1 MPKAPAPVPVGVS
14 HTRLLL
20 SLQWRL
26 WKRTL
31 AGNPAIKITAA
42 LAGFY
47 ALLGLLGGAVLAVQ
61 GLGNGPTPLFSAV
74 IGGGV
79 VGYLLLALFL
89 PSGEGQLRPASF
101 SSLAITARELLPA
114 TAIAT
119 LLQTRGVIAAVC
131 TLVTMVVATV
141 AVVVAGPAWLILVIV
156 PMLLISLVTA
166 LMLGEFIAIMI
177 GSGGRVSRERTG
189 VIGILLFLV
198 VVVGYNFLA
207 TSGIGLAEIS
217 LVGSILAW
225 TPLGAA
231 GGVVAAAA
239 ASQWLVAL
247 AQLIIALVTI
257 VAFTWWW
264 RVGLDRGLRAPLD
277 SGRSSGRERKASR
290 RGLLLPGVPYT
301 PGGVIF
307 ARAFRYLRRDS
318 RLLPSVLMIPLLGV
332 IFLVQGILGESELIY
347 FGLLLMAL
355 LAGSLA
361 ANDFGYDG
369 PASWLHLVTGVNART
384 QLLARHAASA
394 APMVIMIS
402 GYAVVV
408 VILAP
413 DTGFAVLAGIA
424 ALGVLCTSL
433 GIGLFLTTFNP
444 YPTAPPGTNPW
455 SDKSGFSGA
464 AFIAAFAT
472 MLLGW
477 IPSAPGIVLLIIG
490 YGGGSPGVLVTGILL
505 ALVVPGILYVTAM
518 VVCTRYI
525 TGRRVRIHDKV
536 RNWVK

>member
-1 MPKAPAPVPVGVS
+1 MPVPVGAS

-31 AGNPAIKITAA
+31 NGNPAIKITAL

-47 ALLGLLGGAVLAVQ
+47 ALLGLLAGAALTMQ
-61 GLGNGPTPLFSAV
+61 GLGNGPTTIFAAV
-74 IGGGV
+74 VGV
-79 VGYLLLALFL
+79 GVIGYLLLALFL

-101 SSLAITARELLPA
+101 STLAITARDLLPA

-119 LLQTRGVIAAVC
+119 LMQTRGVIAAVC
-131 TLVTMVVATV
+131 TLVTMVVAS
-141 AVVVAGPAWLILVIV
+141 VVVAVTGPAWLILVIV

-166 LMLGEFIAIMI
+166 LMLGEFMAIMI
-177 GSGGRVSRERTG
+177 GSGGRVTRERTG

-225 TPLGAA
+225 TPVGAA

-239 ASQWLVAL
+239 SSQWLVAL

-277 SGRSSGRERKASR
+277 SGSSSGKQRKASR
-290 RGLLLPGVPYT
+290 RGLLLPGVSYT

-318 RLLPSVLMIPLLGV
+318 RLLPSVLMMPLLGV
-332 IFLVQGILGESELIY
+332 IFLVQGMMGESELTY
-347 FGLLLMAL
+347 FGLILMAL

-369 PASWLHLVTGVNART
+369 PAGWLHLVTGVNART

-394 APMVIMIS
+394 APMVIVILV
-402 GYAVVV
+402 YTV
-408 VILAP
+408 VIAIMVP
-413 DTGFAVLAGIA
+413 DTGYAVLAGVA

-490 YGGGSPGVLVTGILL
+490 YGGGSVGVLITGIILSL
-505 ALVVPGILYVTAM
+505 ALPGILYVTAM
-518 VVCTRYI
+518 AVCTSYI
-525 TGRRVRIHDKV
+525 AGRRVKIYDRV